1 MMFHCASFCTN
12 KMTISI
18 RNKLNLAIQS
28 IFKYF
33 QNTWM
38 SYLGTKL
45 YNSQSIGEERFENL
59 KIFLVS

>member
-1 MMFHCASFCTN
+1 
-12 KMTISI
+12 MTISI